1 MSSAPEPIM
10 SSESEALKERTMS
23 FAVGIL
29 QLIETFP
36 KTIGA
41 RIVAQQLADA
51 ATSVGANYR
60 AVCTARSDR
69 EFVAKLCIVNEEAD
83 ESVYWLEISLRCK
96 YAAPDSIRAHL
107 SEATELRA
115 IFGRSLKTARFRLK
129 KPTSRKGTT
138 NDRMTKWSND

>member
-1 MSSAPEPIM
+1 
-10 SSESEALKERTMS
+10 MS
-23 FAVGIL
+23 FAVCIL

-41 RIVAQQLADA
+41 QIVAGQLADA

-83 ESVYWLEISLRCK
+83 ESVYWLEISVRCN
-96 YAAPDSIRAHL
+96 YAAPVSLRTQL
-107 SEATELRA
+107 TEAVQLRA
-115 IFGRSLKTARFRLK
+115 IFGRSLKTARLRLS
-129 KPTSRKGTT
+129 KPNSLKGP
-138 NDRMTKWSND
+138 NDHDQMTK

>member
-1 MSSAPEPIM
+1 MSSAPAAEM

-41 RIVAQQLADA
+41 QIVARQLADA
-51 ATSVGANYR
+51 ATSVGANDR

-69 EFVAKLCIVNEEAD
+69 EFVEKLCIVNEEAD

-96 YAAPDSIRAHL
+96 YSDPMNLRPHL
-107 SEATELRA
+107 SEAMQLRA
-115 IFGRSLKTARFRLK
+115 IFGRSLKTVRFRLS
-129 KPTSRKGTT
+129 KPQPNGRQTT
-138 NDRMTKWSND
+138 E

>member
-1 MSSAPEPIM
+1 MPGIDSAPAPFM

-41 RIVAQQLADA
+41 RIVASQLADA

-69 EFVAKLCIVNEEAD
+69 EFVAKLCTVNEEAD
-83 ESVYWLEISLRCK
+83 ESVYWLEIALRCN
-96 YAAPDSIRAHL
+96 YSTPAAVRTHL
-107 SEATELRA
+107 SEAMQLRA
-115 IFGRSLKTARFRLK
+115 IFGRSLKTARFRL
-129 KPTSRKGTT
+129 
-138 NDRMTKWSND
+138 